1 MMGELTELDDRQFEL
16 HVAASRQRNRGVM
29 RGEDAM
35 QPAAIIS
42 ELEGLSEV
50 KLFEMAHVTT
60 FKGYR
65 TLKNGGS
72 EAVTIEMHDRGPSAQ
87 RGQRY
92 SCVATNER
100 GSMATGNPT
109 DSIELV
115 LSEVHWFDLDAK
127 W

>member
-1 MMGELTELDDRQFEL
+1 
-16 HVAASRQRNRGVM
+16 M

-35 QPAAIIS
+35 QPDAIIS

-65 TLKNGGS
+65 TLKNRGS
-72 EAVTIEMHDRGPSAQ
+72 EAVTIEIHDRGPSAQ

-92 SCVATNER
+92 SCVTTNER
-100 GSMATGNPT
+100 GSIATGNPS

-115 LSEVHWFDLDAK
+115 LLEVHWFDLDEK